1 MCVFFSWGS
10 NLWIFRLIDLSQIYL
25 QQRMSSHFPHF
36 TTCIFLNTVIKDNK
50 YLFHISQEDI
60 FITIYD
66 FIAISLP
73 DHQQYVSHHSNWL
86 FSVEGCNWRK
96 KILWFA
102 YSLLCHLW
110 SLVLSIHVKKKFG
123 NFFAL
128 YTQSY
133 QM

>member
-1 MCVFFSWGS
+1 MRVFFSWGS

-36 TTCIFLNTVIKDNK
+36 TTYIFLNTVIKDNK

-66 FIAISLP
+66 FIAISPP

-96 KILWFA
+96 KILIRLQLAMPFM
-102 YSLLCHLW
+102 
-110 SLVLSIHVKKKFG
+110 KFSVI
-123 NFFAL
+123 N
-128 YTQSY
+128 TC
-133 QM
+133 